1 MRYDGNKNVCGVVN
15 MPPPMNKTLFQ
26 KSSKSIHNVYSE
38 TADLSMKQAAR
49 EVKEA
54 VFKDYFAEYAVVDI
68 CMSLDGTWQERGY
81 ASFNGVVTEM
91 SDQGKCIDFEIKF
104 KVCKACQ
111 Y

>member
-1 MRYDGNKNVCGVVN
+1 MTYDGNKNVCGVVN

-26 KSSKSIHNVYSE
+26 KSSKC
-38 TADLSMKQAAR
+38 

-54 VFKDYFAEYAVVDI
+54 VFKDDFAENAVVDI
-68 CMSLDGTWQERGY
+68 CVSFDGTWQERGY

-104 KVCKACQ
+104 KVCKSSQ
-111 Y
+111 FWKSKNVQKNT